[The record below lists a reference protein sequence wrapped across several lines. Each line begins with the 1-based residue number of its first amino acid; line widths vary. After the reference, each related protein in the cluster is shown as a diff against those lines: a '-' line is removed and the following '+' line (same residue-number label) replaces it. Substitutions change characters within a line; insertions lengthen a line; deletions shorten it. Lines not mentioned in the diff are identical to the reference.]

1 MKQLKCYSFLLLYF
15 LFHHI
20 LAKSSS
26 GSSRGSSGSRSSGS
40 SSSFGSYSYS
50 TSYSGSRSGSG
61 SGGSWLEVTLTIIGM
76 AIFVCVVSIC
86 CKYCNTEETSET
98 KPTDNNSDF
107 IVTQS
112 KV

>member
-1 MKQLKCYSFLLLYF
+1 MPKVVRDQVVDLVGLGVAVHHQVLDPTRIQLP
-15 LFHHI
+15 I
-20 LAKSSS
+20 LDLDLDQVLVV
-26 GSSRGSSGSRSSGS
+26 RGWRN
-40 SSSFGSYSYS
+40 
-50 TSYSGSRSGSG
+50 
-61 SGGSWLEVTLTIIGM
+61 GM

-86 CKYCNTEETSET
+86 CKYCNTEETPET